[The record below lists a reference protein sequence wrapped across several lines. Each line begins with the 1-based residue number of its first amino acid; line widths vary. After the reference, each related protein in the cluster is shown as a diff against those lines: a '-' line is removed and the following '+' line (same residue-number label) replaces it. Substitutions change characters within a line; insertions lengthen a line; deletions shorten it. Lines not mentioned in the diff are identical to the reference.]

1 MLDANDEA
9 PTIIGMESPDDG
21 PQSLQERL
29 RVKRQEIA
37 DKHETFIQ
45 LPGFEEAG
53 LQVKYRLL
61 DREDVKR
68 IAKNI
73 TGANGAKRMDRA
85 DFKML
90 VLMDTIINA
99 TEGFY
104 TEEPQDDEPQP
115 LMESDAPGAEPIT
128 TWAQLSKFMDPKG
141 VGEDRQRAA
150 LTFCFAANDFAIGQ
164 HGINVQ
170 RWMTNTNLD
179 VNETFL
185 GEVV

>member
-1 MLDANDEA
+1 MFDGNEEA
-9 PTIIGMESPDDG
+9 PTIAIGIEDDDG
-21 PQSLQERL
+21 PQSIQDRL
-29 RVKRQEIA
+29 RAKRQHIA
-37 DKHETFIQ
+37 DTHETYIQ

-73 TGANGAKRMDRA
+73 QGSNGKQRMDRA
-85 DFKML
+85 DFQML
-90 VLMDTIINA
+90 LLMDTIINA

-104 TEEPQDDEPQP
+104 TQEPQDEGPQP
-115 LMESDAPGAEPIT
+115 LMESDDETSPQIT
-128 TWAQLSKFMDPKG
+128 TWTQMSKFMDPEG

-150 LTFCFAANDFAIGQ
+150 LQFCFAGNEFAIGQ

>member
-1 MLDANDEA
+1 MFDGTDDS
-9 PTIIGMESPDDG
+9 PTIIGISEDDEG

-68 IAKNI
+68 ISKNI

-85 DFKML
+85 DFQML

-115 LMESDAPGAEPIT
+115 LMESDAPDADHIT
-128 TWAQLSKFMDPKG
+128 SWSMLSKFMDPNG

-150 LTFCFAANDFAIGQ
+150 LTFCFAGNDFAIGQ